1 MAINP
6 LVEIETSLEPDLMN
20 IMGSPVH
27 LFKSVMNLVANAV
40 ESMPCGGTIQV
51 STIEQIYR

>member
-1 MAINP
+1 MTINP
-6 LVEIETSLEPDLMN
+6 HIEIETSLEPNMMN

-40 ESMPCGGTIQV
+40 ESMPDGGTI
-51 STIEQIYR
+51 SINIEEIYR